1 MSSGIQGV
9 SIMGVEINLL
19 ENYPYTQRDIS
30 GRLASKNKEDQK
42 IARQFGKEFFDGSRN
57 HGYGGFYYN
66 ARFWKNVVPAFQQH
80 WNLINGDS
88 VLDIGCAKGFMI
100 YDMQLLIQGLQVS
113 GIDISEYAIDNAK
126 EEVKNFC
133 KVANATDL
141 PFADKSIDVSI
152 SITTLHNLEEK
163 ELVRALLEIERVTKR
178 GSFITLD
185 AYRNNEERDRMEA
198 WNLTAKTVMHVDEW
212 KQFFNDIGYTGDY
225 YWFIP

>member
-1 MSSGIQGV
+1 MGIEV
-9 SIMGVEINLL
+9 NLMQ
-19 ENYPYTQRDIS
+19 NYPYSQRDIS
-30 GRLASKNKEDQK
+30 GRLESKTQHDKL
-42 IARQFGKEFFDGSRN
+42 IAMEFGQEFFDGSRS
-57 HGYGGFYYN
+57 HGYGGFSYN
-66 ARFWKNVVPAFQQH
+66 SRFWKNVVPAFQQH

-113 GIDISEYAIDNAK
+113 GIDISEYAIDSAK

-185 AYRNNEERDRMEA
+185 AYRNNEEKDRMEA
-198 WNLTAKTVMHVDEW
+198 WNLTAKTVMHVDSWRE
-212 KQFFNDIGYTGDY
+212 FFKDVGYTGDY

>member
-1 MSSGIQGV
+1 
-9 SIMGVEINLL
+9 MGVEINLL
-19 ENYPYTQRDIS
+19 ENYPHTQRDIS
-30 GRLASKNKEDQK
+30 GRLICKTKEDQK
-42 IARQFGKEFFDGSRN
+42 IACQFGKEFFDGSRN

-198 WNLTAKTVMHVDEW
+198 WNLTAKTVMHVDDW
-212 KQFFNDIGYTGDY
+212 KDFFYDVGYTGDY

>member
-42 IARQFGKEFFDGSRN
+42 IARQFGKEFFDGLRN

>member
-42 IARQFGKEFFDGSRN
+42 IARQFGKEFFDGLRN

-198 WNLTAKTVMHVDEW
+198 WNLTAKTVMHVDDW
-212 KQFFNDIGYTGDY
+212 KDFFYDVGYTGDY

>member
-1 MSSGIQGV
+1 
-9 SIMGVEINLL
+9 MGVEINLL
-19 ENYPYTQRDIS
+19 ENYPHTQRDIS
-30 GRLASKNKEDQK
+30 GRLICKTKEDQK
-42 IARQFGKEFFDGSRN
+42 IACQFGKEFFDGSRN

-185 AYRNNEERDRMEA
+185 AYRNNEEKDRMEA
-198 WNLTAKTVMHVDEW
+198 WNLTAKTVMHVDSWRE
-212 KQFFNDIGYTGDY
+212 FFKDVGYTGDY

>member
-1 MSSGIQGV
+1 MGIEV
-9 SIMGVEINLL
+9 NLMQ
-19 ENYPYTQRDIS
+19 NYPYSQRDIS
-30 GRLASKNKEDQK
+30 GRLESKTQHDKL
-42 IARQFGKEFFDGSRN
+42 IAMEFGQEFFDGSRS
-57 HGYGGFYYN
+57 HGYGGFSYN
-66 ARFWKNVVPAFQQH
+66 SRFWKNVVPAFQQH

-133 KVANATDL
+133 KVANATDF

-185 AYRNNEERDRMEA
+185 AYRNNEEKDRMEA
-198 WNLTAKTVMHVDEW
+198 WNLTAKTVMHVDSWRE
-212 KQFFNDIGYTGDY
+212 FFKDVGYTGDY

>member
-1 MSSGIQGV
+1 M
-9 SIMGVEINLL
+9 L
-19 ENYPYTQRDIS
+19 ENYPHTQRDIS
-30 GRLASKNKEDQK
+30 GRLICKTKEDQK
-42 IARQFGKEFFDGSRN
+42 IACQFGKEFFDGSRN

-185 AYRNNEERDRMEA
+185 AYRNNEEKDRMEA
-198 WNLTAKTVMHVDEW
+198 WNLTAKTVMHVDSWRE
-212 KQFFNDIGYTGDY
+212 FFKDVGYTGDY

>member
-1 MSSGIQGV
+1 
-9 SIMGVEINLL
+9 MGVEINLL
-19 ENYPYTQRDIS
+19 ENYPHTQRDIS
-30 GRLASKNKEDQK
+30 GRLICKTKEDQK
-42 IARQFGKEFFDGSRN
+42 IACQFGKEFFDGSRN

-66 ARFWKNVVPAFQQH
+66 DRFWKNVVPAFQQH

-113 GIDISEYAIDNAK
+113 GIDISEYAIDSAK

>member
-1 MSSGIQGV
+1 
-9 SIMGVEINLL
+9 MGVEINLL
-19 ENYPYTQRDIS
+19 ENYPHTQRDIS
-30 GRLASKNKEDQK
+30 GRLICKTKEDQK
-42 IARQFGKEFFDGSRN
+42 IACQFGKEFFDGSRN

-212 KQFFNDIGYTGDY
+212 
-225 YWFIP
+225 

>member
-1 MSSGIQGV
+1 
-9 SIMGVEINLL
+9 MGVEINLL
-19 ENYPYTQRDIS
+19 ENYPHTQRDIS
-30 GRLASKNKEDQK
+30 GRLICKTKEDQK
-42 IARQFGKEFFDGSRN
+42 IACQFGKEFFDGSRN

-198 WNLTAKTVMHVDEW
+198 WNLTAKTVMQVDEW

>member
-1 MSSGIQGV
+1 
-9 SIMGVEINLL
+9 MGVEINLL
-19 ENYPYTQRDIS
+19 ENYPHTQRDIS
-30 GRLASKNKEDQK
+30 GRLICKTKEDQK
-42 IARQFGKEFFDGSRN
+42 IACQFGKEFFDGSRN

-212 KQFFNDIGYTGDY
+212 RQFFNDIGYTGDY

>member
-1 MSSGIQGV
+1 VQGV
-9 SIMGVEINLL
+9 IVMGVEINLL
-19 ENYPYTQRDIS
+19 ENYPHTQRDIS
-30 GRLASKNKEDQK
+30 GRLICKTKEDQK
-42 IARQFGKEFFDGSRN
+42 IACQFGKEFFDGSRN

-66 ARFWKNVVPAFQQH
+66 DRFWKNVVPAFQQH

>member
-1 MSSGIQGV
+1 
-9 SIMGVEINLL
+9 MGVEINLL
-19 ENYPYTQRDIS
+19 ENYPHTQRDIS
-30 GRLASKNKEDQK
+30 GRLICKTKEDQK
-42 IARQFGKEFFDGSRN
+42 IACQFGKEFFDGLRN

-212 KQFFNDIGYTGDY
+212 KSFFSEFDYSGDY

>member
-1 MSSGIQGV
+1 
-9 SIMGVEINLL
+9 MGVEINLL
-19 ENYPYTQRDIS
+19 ENYPHTQRDIS
-30 GRLASKNKEDQK
+30 GRLICKTKEDQK
-42 IARQFGKEFFDGSRN
+42 IACQFGKEFFDGLRN

>member
-1 MSSGIQGV
+1 
-9 SIMGVEINLL
+9 MGVEINLL
-19 ENYPYTQRDIS
+19 ENYPHTQRDIS
-30 GRLASKNKEDQK
+30 GRLICKTKEDQK
-42 IARQFGKEFFDGSRN
+42 IACQFGKEFFDGSRN

-113 GIDISEYAIDNAK
+113 GIDISEYAIDSAK

-212 KQFFNDIGYTGDY
+212 RQFFNDIGYTGDY

>member
-1 MSSGIQGV
+1 
-9 SIMGVEINLL
+9 MGVEINLL
-19 ENYPYTQRDIS
+19 ENYPHTQRDIS
-30 GRLASKNKEDQK
+30 GRLICKTKEDQK
-42 IARQFGKEFFDGSRN
+42 IACQFGKEFFDGSRN

-113 GIDISEYAIDNAK
+113 GIDISEYAIDSAK

-212 KQFFNDIGYTGDY
+212 RQFFNDIGYTGDY
-225 YWFIP
+225 YRFIP

>member
-1 MSSGIQGV
+1 
-9 SIMGVEINLL
+9 MGVEINLL
-19 ENYPYTQRDIS
+19 ENYPHTQRDIS
-30 GRLASKNKEDQK
+30 GRLICKTKEDQK
-42 IARQFGKEFFDGSRN
+42 IACQFGKEFFDGLRN

-113 GIDISEYAIDNAK
+113 GIDISEYAIDSAK

-133 KVANATDL
+133 KVANTTDL

>member
-1 MSSGIQGV
+1 
-9 SIMGVEINLL
+9 MGVEINLL
-19 ENYPYTQRDIS
+19 ENYPHTQRDIS
-30 GRLASKNKEDQK
+30 GRLICKTKEDQK
-42 IARQFGKEFFDGSRN
+42 IACQFGKEFFDGSRN

-113 GIDISEYAIDNAK
+113 GIDISEYAIDSAK

-185 AYRNNEERDRMEA
+185 AYRNNEEKDRMEA
-198 WNLTAKTVMHVDEW
+198 WNLTAKTVMHVDSWRE
-212 KQFFNDIGYTGDY
+212 FFKDVGYTGDY

>member
-1 MSSGIQGV
+1 MGIEV
-9 SIMGVEINLL
+9 NLMQ
-19 ENYPYTQRDIS
+19 NYPYSQRDIS
-30 GRLASKNKEDQK
+30 GRLESKTQHDKL
-42 IARQFGKEFFDGSRN
+42 IAMEFGQEFFDGSRS
-57 HGYGGFYYN
+57 HGYGGFSYN
-66 ARFWKNVVPAFQQH
+66 SRFWKNVVPAFQQH

-185 AYRNNEERDRMEA
+185 AYRNNEEKDRMEA
-198 WNLTAKTVMHVDEW
+198 WNLTAKTVMHVDSWRE
-212 KQFFNDIGYTGDY
+212 FFKDVGYTGDY

>member
-1 MSSGIQGV
+1 
-9 SIMGVEINLL
+9 MGVEINLL
-19 ENYPYTQRDIS
+19 ENYPHTQRDIS
-30 GRLASKNKEDQK
+30 GRLICKTKEDQK
-42 IARQFGKEFFDGSRN
+42 IACQFGKEFFDGSRN
-57 HGYGGFYYN
+57 QGYGGFYYN

>member
-1 MSSGIQGV
+1 
-9 SIMGVEINLL
+9 MGVEINLL
-19 ENYPYTQRDIS
+19 ENYPHTQRDIS
-30 GRLASKNKEDQK
+30 GRLICKTKEDQK
-42 IARQFGKEFFDGSRN
+42 IACQFGKEFFDGSRN

-113 GIDISEYAIDNAK
+113 GIDISEYAIDSAK

>member
-1 MSSGIQGV
+1 
-9 SIMGVEINLL
+9 MGVEINLL
-19 ENYPYTQRDIS
+19 ENYPHTQRDIS
-30 GRLASKNKEDQK
+30 GRLICKTKEDQK
-42 IARQFGKEFFDGSRN
+42 IACQFGKEFFDGSRN

-141 PFADKSIDVSI
+141 PFADKSIDV
-152 SITTLHNLEEK
+152 
-163 ELVRALLEIERVTKR
+163 
-178 GSFITLD
+178 
-185 AYRNNEERDRMEA
+185 
-198 WNLTAKTVMHVDEW
+198 
-212 KQFFNDIGYTGDY
+212 
-225 YWFIP
+225 

>member
-1 MSSGIQGV
+1 MQGV
-9 SIMGVEINLL
+9 IVMGVEINLL
-19 ENYPYTQRDIS
+19 ENYPHTQRDIS
-30 GRLASKNKEDQK
+30 GRLICKTKEDQK
-42 IARQFGKEFFDGSRN
+42 IACQFGKEFFDGSRN